1 MKNPLILSCTQL
13 FGSEGR
19 ALLFSVFLW
28 GLLSFVVLWLG
39 AAWLLRVLIPDIGG
53 LGGVMYGWL
62 SGAAS
67 LLLTILIFPA
77 LMSVTIGLFQERAAA
92 LVEKRF
98 YPYLGNPRRS
108 SLREQALAGI
118 RLLGWILFVNTVVFP
133 LYFIPGLNILVLVG
147 VNGLVIGRE
156 YFEVAGIRWSA
167 MQDVRQGRRKSRWKI
182 WFSGSMI
189 AGLYWIPGVNLFTP
203 LLGVMMMTHLFHQVS
218 HDVLNKSGGRL
229 ERP

>member
-39 AAWLLRVLIPDIGG
+39 AAWLLRFLIPDIGG

-77 LMSVTIGLFQERAAA
+77 LMSVTIGLFQYLSAA

-156 YFEVAGIRWSA
+156 YFEVSGIRWIPLEA
-167 MQDVRQGRRKSRWKI
+167 VRQGRRKSRWKI

-189 AGLYWIPGVNLFTP
+189 AGLYWVPGVNLFTP

>member
-1 MKNPLILSCTQL
+1 MKNPLFLSCGQL

-39 AAWLLRVLIPDIGG
+39 ITLLLQIFIPDTDGF
-53 LGGVMYGWL
+53 GGVFYGWL
-62 SGAAS
+62 SRAAS
-67 LLLTILIFPA
+67 LLLTVLLFPA
-77 LMSVTIGLFQERAAA
+77 VMSVTIGLFQERAAA

-118 RLLGWILFVNTVVFP
+118 RLLGWILFINTLVFP

-156 YFEVAGIRWSA
+156 YFEVSGVRWIPMEA
-167 MQDVRQGRRKSRWKI
+167 VRQGRRQSRWKI

-189 AGLYWIPGVNLFTP
+189 AGLYWVPGVNLFTP
-203 LLGVMMMTHLFHQVS
+203 LLGIMMMTHLFHQTS
-218 HDVLNKSGGRL
+218 HDVPNKS
-229 ERP
+229 

>member
-1 MKNPLILSCTQL
+1 
-13 FGSEGR
+13 
-19 ALLFSVFLW
+19 
-28 GLLSFVVLWLG
+28 
-39 AAWLLRVLIPDIGG
+39 DIGG

-77 LMSVTIGLFQERAAA
+77 VMSVTIGLFQERAAA

-156 YFEVAGIRWSA
+156 YFEVAGIRWIPLEA
-167 MQDVRQGRRKSRWKI
+167 VRQGRRKSRWKI